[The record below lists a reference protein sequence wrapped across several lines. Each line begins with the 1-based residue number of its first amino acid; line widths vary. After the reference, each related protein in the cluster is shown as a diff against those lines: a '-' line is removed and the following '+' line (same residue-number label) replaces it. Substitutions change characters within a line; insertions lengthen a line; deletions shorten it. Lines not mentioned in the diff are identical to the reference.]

1 MKGLQAPARSRD
13 HVSHQFGRDRPS
25 ATKLLLQRAQDLF
38 VVPIE

>member
-13 HVSHQFGRDRPS
+13 HLRHKSGGDRAG